1 MTLERQDLVAEII
14 EDLFFKAKI
23 PGMVVD
29 STPTGIVVR
38 DKEEKRI
45 YKTNEQIIKFLDDAF
60 SGNHVWV
67 YYQTYM
73 DIVKELKKEEI

>member
-45 YKTNEQIIKFLDDAF
+45 YKTNEQIINFLDDAL